1 MMHFVTIFMGKQ
13 SPVDCEAVINCTT
26 LYVVVQAVTTRLTTI
41 VPTK

>member
-1 MMHFVTIFMGKQ
+1 MTHFVTIFMGKQ